1 MRILTYRGTPLW
13 RDARVLRAVTQIVFV
28 VIVVAIVVYFVR
40 NVFEAAD
47 QRGLK
52 LGFGF
57 LEEEAGFP
65 IAESVIGYTES
76 DSFRHAFIVGVVN
89 TIKVALIGIVAAT
102 VLGLIVG
109 VSRLSSNWLVKSIT
123 SVYVEIIRN
132 VPLLVQL
139 FFWYFGIFL
148 LLPVV
153 QESLRL
159 PGPIYVNNRGVFS
172 VWANTTSSFDS
183 WLLFVL
189 SGVVL
194 AVAVRV
200 VLRRIQ
206 IKTGRNTHPNVAAA
220 LALVLVATLGWFVV
234 GESPLVR
241 ETPVLER
248 FNFVGGARVTPEFA
262 ALLTGLVVYTAAF
275 IAEIVRAGIQSVKR
289 GQTEAAR
296 ALGLSDAQT
305 LQSIVFPQALRVII
319 PPMISQFLNLT
330 KNSSLA
336 IAIGYP
342 DLYAI
347 SRIMIN
353 QAGRAVPIMLLIM
366 AAYLAMSLTYAIIG
380 NIYNRRV
387 RFTER

>member
-28 VIVVAIVVYFVR
+28 FIVVAIVVYFVR